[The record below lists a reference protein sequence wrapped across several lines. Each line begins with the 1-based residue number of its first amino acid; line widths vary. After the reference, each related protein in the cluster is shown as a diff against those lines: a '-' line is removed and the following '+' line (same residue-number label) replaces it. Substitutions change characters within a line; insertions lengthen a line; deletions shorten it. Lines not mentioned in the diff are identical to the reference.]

1 MSERIGYLVM
11 MGVVVLGLI
20 VLFYR
25 EAPAPAPASAPPAY
39 VLMSSFGMQE
49 FSSEENC
56 AYAVGFVRGVKEDAI
71 ATCIP
76 K

>member
-11 MGVVVLGLI
+11 LGVVVLGLI

-25 EAPAPAPASAPPAY
+25 EAPAPTPPAY

-56 AYAVGFVRGVKEDAI
+56 AYAVGFVRGVREDAI